1 MSDILKRS
9 KSAGF
14 KLAMLQLVAQG
25 QNFQEQGQGMSASP
39 WDTSFL
45 FNMKPYDL

>member
-14 KLAMLQLVAQG
+14 IKLAMLQLVAQG
-25 QNFQEQGQGMSASP
+25 QNFQEQGQGMS
-39 WDTSFL
+39 
-45 FNMKPYDL
+45 